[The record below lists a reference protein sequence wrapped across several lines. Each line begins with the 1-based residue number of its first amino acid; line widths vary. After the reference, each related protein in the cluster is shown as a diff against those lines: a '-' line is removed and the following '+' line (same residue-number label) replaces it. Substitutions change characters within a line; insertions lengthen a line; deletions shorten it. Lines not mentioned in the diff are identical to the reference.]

1 MYCESFFYFPS
12 SLFPS
17 HPSFHLPLSPPVSLL
32 SHLPPYLI
40 PPLTIFHL
48 PILPPLLP
56 PCPSSPLTSPSLP
69 SYLPAPPPLLPPC
82 PSSPL
87 TSPSLL
93 PSYLPIL
100 PPLLPPRPS
109 SPLTSPS
116 FLPSYLPVPPPL
128 LPPRPSPLTSPPL
141 LPSYLPTPALAEAR
155 DISMHLNPL
164 RKHFEAME
172 EMEYLELPKHFPAVL
187 HLICLVWSHSTHY
200 QQPARIIVLLQEI
213 ANLLILLVRWLTSEL
228 GL

>member
-1 MYCESFFYFPS
+1 MYCESFFHFPS

-17 HPSFHLPLSPPVSLL
+17 HPSFHLPLPPPVSLL

-48 PILPPLLP
+48 PV
-56 PCPSSPLTSPSLP
+56 
-69 SYLPAPPPLLPPC
+69 PPPLLPPC

-93 PSYLPIL
+93 SSYLPA
-100 PPLLPPRPS
+100 PSPLLPPRPS
-109 SPLTSPS
+109 SPLTSPPL
-116 FLPSYLPVPPPL
+116 LPSYLPVPPPL
-128 LPPRPSPLTSPPL
+128 LPSRPSSPLTSPPL

-200 QQPARIIVLLQEI
+200 QRPARIIVLLQEV
-213 ANLLILLVRWLTSEL
+213 ANLLILLVRSLTSESSL
-228 GL
+228 